1 MSLPS
6 ATPGYLLEH
15 FLRRD
20 PVVESRIADGIENH
34 RKGGAK
40 IRFVDASGRPA
51 SGVRVQVRQVRHDFL
66 FGANIFQL
74 EGFATEKE
82 NRAYEQAFL
91 NLFNTAVVPFYWLD
105 LEPEPGKLRFDAD
118 SPPIHRRPPP
128 DLVLDFCKQH
138 QLLAKGHC
146 LTWHQWLPT
155 WLNSFPGETDITM
168 RKRIR
173 QIGARYGH
181 QIPIWDV
188 VNEPMEKYLFPK
200 VTVFADDYAEASLK
214 ETAKAFPK
222 DTSLF
227 VNEATTFSWRE
238 FQDHTTPFHLFLE
251 NLRLKGC
258 KIDGIGLQYHL
269 FFYNENGLTTTVA
282 DLVKNRDLYLDPARL
297 LAVLDL
303 YGKHGLPVHI
313 SEITLPTYPDLA
325 GAEQFQADLLRELYR
340 LWFSHPSVEAI
351 YWWNLNDGNANAD
364 EGKLRGGLL
373 DTHLNKKPS
382 YETLNRLIHEE
393 WTTAF
398 QLTAN
403 AECSFRGFYGDYE
416 IVTEYA
422 GQRIVHQVGLHRG
435 SDNEFCLSAFP
446 LPEWAAASH
455 ESPNTRTT
463 HVSLK

>member
-1 MSLPS
+1 MSQTS
-6 ATPGYLLEH
+6 STSQHLLAH

-20 PVVESRIADGIENH
+20 PQIESRIAAGIETH
-34 RKGGAK
+34 RKGDGRL
-40 IRFVDASGRPA
+40 RFVDDTGSPV
-51 SGVRVQVRQVRHDFL
+51 SNVRVSVRQMRHDFL

-74 EGFATEKE
+74 GGFATGQK
-82 NRAYEQAFL
+82 NQSYEQAFL
-91 NLFNTAVVPFYWLD
+91 ELFNTAVVPFYWSD
-105 LEPEPGKLRFDAD
+105 LEPEQGKLRFDAD

-128 DLVLDFCKQH
+128 DFVLDFCDRH
-138 QLLAKGHC
+138 QLVPKGHC

-155 WLNSFPGETDITM
+155 WLSNSPSETDAVM
-168 RKRIR
+168 RERIR
-173 QIGARYGH
+173 LIGARYGH
-181 QIPIWDV
+181 RISIWDV

-200 VTVFADDYAEASLK
+200 VKVFADDYAEASLE
-214 ETAKAFPK
+214 ETAKAFPE

-238 FQDHTTPFHLFLE
+238 FQDDTTGFHLFLE

-325 GAEQFQADLLRELYR
+325 DAEQFQADLLRELYR

-351 YWWNLNDGNANAD
+351 YWWNLNDGNANAE

-382 YETLNRLIHEE
+382 YETLNRLVHEE

-398 QLTAN
+398 QLNTD

-416 IVTEYA
+416 VVTEYA

-435 SDNEFCLSAFP
+435 AGNEFCLSVSPA
-446 LPEWAAASH
+446 PEWAASH
-455 ESPNTRTT
+455 ESPNTHTT